1 MKILGILLPA
11 ALAASLLAQQPGPQT
26 VKGLTTAPG
35 LEVKLW
41 AAEPS
46 LVNPTNIDIDSRG
59 RIWVLEAVNYRRQLK
74 GEKDYRNAG
83 DRILI
88 LEDTDHDGKADKVKV
103 FAQDI
108 SLRSPLGIAVLGEKV
123 IVSQSPN
130 LIVYTKDEDD
140 RIVKKETLLTGW
152 NGVDHDHGLHAVT
165 FGPDGRYYFNSG
177 DPGFDV
183 TDKSGRRFVSAKTGP
198 YYAGCALRVNPD
210 GTAFT
215 VLGHNFR
222 NPYELALDS
231 FGSVWQTDNDDD

>member
-1 MKILGILLPA
+1 MRILRISLIA
-11 ALAASLLAQQPGPQT
+11 ALAGSLLAQQAAPQT
-26 VKGLTTAPG
+26 VKGLTAAPG

-46 LVNPTNIDIDSRG
+46 LLNPTNIDIDARG

-83 DRILI
+83 DRIMI
-88 LEDTDHDGKADKVKV
+88 LEDTDHDGKADKAKV

-108 SLRSPLGIAVLGEKV
+108 SLRSPLGIAVLGDKV

-140 RIVKKETLLTGW
+140 HIIKKEVLLTGW
-152 NGVDHDHGLHAVT
+152 NGVDHDHGVHAVT

-177 DPGFDV
+177 DPRFDV
-183 TDKSGRRFVSAKTGP
+183 TDKSGKRVVSPQSRP

-222 NPYELALDS
+222 NPY
-231 FGSVWQTDNDDD
+231 